1 MTYIINAL
9 FNNLA
14 GKVNKPQGLK
24 PSLDVPISVS
34 GFKFYHEASIAERES
49 LHAYLNDLTHQ
60 VSWLDISFIPRG
72 FDDHELLQRIKISSS
87 RDFLS
92 YFEKPVVADQ
102 ISEAIR
108 HVVDARLVLPLR
120 FENLEVGLSNS
131 WKKGKRYFSCD
142 FTSYGKLIDA
152 LRVIE
157 YLHQQPSN
165 YSIDYRTLSV
175 KLFKDSKWLEQLKL
189 TISNLLKPETPE
201 LDDLEPDAV
210 LAYWGLYRFPPSLK
224 MKGNLTIKTTK
235 GLLCVD
241 NAWPFIGIP
250 PDAIKDVVVTT
261 EPSYVL
267 FIENKTTFERYCREI
282 DDGGLIIYTN
292 GFPSRRWHSVFK
304 SLDTALNN
312 SVNFYHW
319 GDIDLGGFK
328 ILRFM
333 EELFERP
340 LFPHQMDIIKKS
352 DDANGVPAKELL
364 AVITNPNRLVI
375 SDKIVSM
382 LSKLGDEKVMLVEQE
397 TLDLITPLE
406 KSESSAFEKSFLSVT
421 QTQSA

>member
-1 MTYIINAL
+1 MEE
-9 FNNLA
+9 
-14 GKVNKPQGLK
+14 GKTV
-24 PSLDVPISVS
+24 
-34 GFKFYHEASIAERES
+34 
-49 LHAYLNDLTHQ
+49 
-60 VSWLDISFIPRG
+60 
-72 FDDHELLQRIKISSS
+72 
-87 RDFLS
+87 
-92 YFEKPVVADQ
+92 
-102 ISEAIR
+102 
-108 HVVDARLVLPLR
+108 
-120 FENLEVGLSNS
+120 
-131 WKKGKRYFSCD
+131 FSCD

-201 LDDLEPDAV
+201 LDNLNLMLCWLIGGYTAS
-210 LAYWGLYRFPPSLK
+210 PSLK

-382 LSKLGDEKVMLVEQE
+382 LSKLGDDKVMLVEQE

>member
-1 MTYIINAL
+1 MTSIINTL
-9 FNNLA
+9 FDNLA

-24 PSLDVPISVS
+24 PSLNVPISVS
-34 GFKFYHEASIAERES
+34 GFKFHHEATVDERES
-49 LHAYLNDLTHQ
+49 LHAYLNDFTHQ

-92 YFEKPVVADQ
+92 YLEKPVVADQ

-108 HVVDARLVLPLR
+108 HVVDARLVLPSR
-120 FENLEVGLSNS
+120 FENLEVELSNS
-131 WKKGKRYFSCD
+131 WKKGKRYFGCD

-201 LDDLEPDAV
+201 LDDLKPDAV

-250 PDAIKDVVVTT
+250 PDAIKDVIVTT

-304 SLDTALNN
+304 SLDIALNS
-312 SVNFYHW
+312 SVSFYHW

-333 EELFERP
+333 GELFERL

-352 DDANGVPAKELL
+352 DDASGVSAKELL
-364 AVITNPNRLVI
+364 AILSNTSRLAI
-375 SDKIVSM
+375 SDKTLSI
-382 LSKLGDEKVMLVEQE
+382 LSKLDDEKVVQIEQE
-397 TLDLITPLE
+397 TLDLITPMAKE
-406 KSESSAFEKSFLSVT
+406 
-421 QTQSA
+421 

>member
-1 MTYIINAL
+1 
-9 FNNLA
+9 
-14 GKVNKPQGLK
+14 
-24 PSLDVPISVS
+24 
-34 GFKFYHEASIAERES
+34 
-49 LHAYLNDLTHQ
+49 
-60 VSWLDISFIPRG
+60 
-72 FDDHELLQRIKISSS
+72 
-87 RDFLS
+87 
-92 YFEKPVVADQ
+92 
-102 ISEAIR
+102 
-108 HVVDARLVLPLR
+108 
-120 FENLEVGLSNS
+120 
-131 WKKGKRYFSCD
+131 
-142 FTSYGKLIDA
+142 
-152 LRVIE
+152 
-157 YLHQQPSN
+157 
-165 YSIDYRTLSV
+165 
-175 KLFKDSKWLEQLKL
+175 
-189 TISNLLKPETPE
+189 
-201 LDDLEPDAV
+201 
-210 LAYWGLYRFPPSLK
+210 

-382 LSKLGDEKVMLVEQE
+382 LSKLGDDKVMLVEQE